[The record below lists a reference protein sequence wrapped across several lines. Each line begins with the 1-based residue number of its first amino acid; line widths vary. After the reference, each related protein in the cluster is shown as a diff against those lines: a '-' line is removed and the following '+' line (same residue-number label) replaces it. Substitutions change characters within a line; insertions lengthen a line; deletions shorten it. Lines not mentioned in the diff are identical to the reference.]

1 MDAEELLWSVP
12 GTPRR
17 GPRPALSRDGIVR
30 AGIQIADD
38 DGLAALS
45 MQRVAA
51 RLGAATMSLYRH
63 VPGKNDLISLM
74 LDAAI
79 GDPPALAEDAGWRA
93 AVAEWARGTRDIFV
107 RHPWTLPLVTS
118 ARTMGPNELA
128 WAEAALRVLVTT
140 GLPGPALLDV
150 LLLVNGYVRGA
161 AADFTGGPRVPGR
174 DSLLRFGRLDRY
186 PVFTTVFQQASAA
199 DTPAS
204 EADRF
209 EFGLARV
216 LDGVELFVQAHGG
229 PADPA

>member
-1 MDAEELLWSVP
+1 VDAEELLWSAP
-12 GTPRR
+12 STPRR

-30 AGIQIADD
+30 AGIQIADG

-63 VPGKNDLISLM
+63 VPGKNELVSLM
-74 LDAAI
+74 LEAAI
-79 GDPPALAEDAGWRA
+79 GEPPALAEDAGWRA
-93 AVAEWARGTRDIFV
+93 AMAEWARGTRDIFV

-118 ARTMGPNELA
+118 ARAMGPNELA
-128 WAEAALRVLVTT
+128 WTESALRVLATT
-140 GLPGPALLDV
+140 GLPGPTLLDV

-174 DSLLRFGRLDRY
+174 DRLLRFGRLDRY
-186 PVFTTVFQQASAA
+186 PVFATMFREAGAA
-199 DTPAS
+199 DTPSS
-204 EADRF
+204 EVARF

-216 LDGVELFVQAHGG
+216 LDGVELFVRAHGDPAG
-229 PADPA
+229 PA

>member
-12 GTPRR
+12 GTARR

-30 AGIQIADD
+30 AGIQIADR
-38 DGLAALS
+38 DGLGALS

-51 RLGAATMSLYRH
+51 GLGAATMSLYRH
-63 VPGKNDLISLM
+63 VPGKNELISLM

-79 GDPPALAEDAGWRA
+79 GEPPALAEDAGWRA

-107 RHPWTLPLVTS
+107 RHPWTLPLATS

-128 WAEAALRVLVTT
+128 WTEAALRVLTAT
-140 GLPGPALLDV
+140 GLPGPTLLDV

-186 PVFTTVFQQASAA
+186 PVFATVFLEASASG
-199 DTPAS
+199 TPAS
-204 EADRF
+204 ETARF

-216 LDGVELFVQAHGG
+216 LDGVELFVQAQGD
-229 PADPA
+229 PADPS